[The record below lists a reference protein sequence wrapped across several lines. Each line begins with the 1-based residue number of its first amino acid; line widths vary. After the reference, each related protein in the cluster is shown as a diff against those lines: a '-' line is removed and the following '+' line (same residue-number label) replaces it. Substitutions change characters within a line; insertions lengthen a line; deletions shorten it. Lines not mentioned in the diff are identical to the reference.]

1 MMMTPANLARK
12 KLNYFEGERS
22 IVCIGTHAMS
32 SENFFIFS
40 LVLFSELRKMQS
52 ISVTLNAL

>member
-1 MMMTPANLARK
+1 MMTPTNLARK
-12 KLNYFEGERS
+12 KLNYFKGERS
-22 IVCIGTHAMS
+22 IVCIGTQEMG

-40 LVLFSELRKMQS
+40 LVLFPEMRKMQS